1 VSDNPSDPNVKV
13 ADAKSVSRVRRR
25 RKEARPSEII
35 EAAIVIFSER
45 GFGATKLE
53 DVARR
58 AGVSKGT
65 LFVYFQSKE
74 ELFRSV
80 AQTVLSTHLEKLRHV
95 STDLDQSLEK
105 LVPTVLALLAR
116 LGDTGVPAIVRL
128 LVAESRTF
136 PDLARVWHDEVV
148 SKVLGLLTAAI
159 RRAQARSEIRP
170 GDPQLYALSIIG
182 PMAAA
187 VLFREIFKESSI
199 SLPDLQNLSLQHAQT
214 VLFGLINSESRR

>member
-1 VSDNPSDPNVKV
+1 MSDNPSDPNVKV

>member
-80 AQTVLSTHLEKLRHV
+80 AQTALSTHLEKLRHV

>member
-1 VSDNPSDPNVKV
+1 MSDNLSDPNVK
-13 ADAKSVSRVRRR
+13 AANAKSVSRVRRR